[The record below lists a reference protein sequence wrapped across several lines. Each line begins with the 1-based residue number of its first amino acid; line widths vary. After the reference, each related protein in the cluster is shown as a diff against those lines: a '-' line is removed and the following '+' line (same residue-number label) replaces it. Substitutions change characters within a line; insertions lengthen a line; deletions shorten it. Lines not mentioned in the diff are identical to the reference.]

1 MVFGP
6 TGFRANVEKLKTEG
20 RTGQNIEKRKGGT
33 GEIWISQ

>member
-6 TGFRANVEKLKTEG
+6 TGFMANVEKLKTEG
-20 RTGQNIEKRKGGT
+20 RTGKNLEKRRGWT